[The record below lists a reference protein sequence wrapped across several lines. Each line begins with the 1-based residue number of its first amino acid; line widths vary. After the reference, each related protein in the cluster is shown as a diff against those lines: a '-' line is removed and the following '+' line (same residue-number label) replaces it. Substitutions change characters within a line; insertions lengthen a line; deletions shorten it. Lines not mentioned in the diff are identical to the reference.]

1 MARFA
6 NSGTGNDSESND
18 SRREEA
24 EQILSRL
31 VDISLMSEK
40 DAEFVE
46 GIQDRILRF
55 GQRAFIS
62 IDQLDWLRD
71 VDERY

>member
-46 GIQDRILRF
+46 GIQDRIDRF
-55 GQRAFIS
+55 GPNALIS
-62 IDQLDWLRD
+62 FPQLCWLRD
-71 VDERY
+71 IYERY